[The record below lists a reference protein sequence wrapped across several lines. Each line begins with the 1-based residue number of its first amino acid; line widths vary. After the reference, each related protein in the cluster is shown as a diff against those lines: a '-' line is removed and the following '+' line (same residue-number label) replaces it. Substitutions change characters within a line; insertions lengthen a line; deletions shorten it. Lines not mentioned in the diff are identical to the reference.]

1 MLYIQVKTLNPK
13 SSHHKEGKF
22 FKMLYLY
29 EMMYVHWTYCGNHFI
44 MDESQLIMLYALILY
59 SAVIQLYLYKTGRK
73 N

>member
-1 MLYIQVKTLNPK
+1 
-13 SSHHKEGKF
+13 
-22 FKMLYLY
+22 MLYLY